1 MGTLRWLTAGESHGP
16 ALVGIIEGMPAGV
29 PLTGEDVRRDLARR
43 QQGYGRG
50 RRQEIESDEAEI
62 LAGVRDGRTLGSP
75 IALLI
80 RNRDW
85 ENWQG
90 IMAVDQVVDPG
101 RRRITRPRPGHA
113 DLTGGL
119 KYEHDDLRNVLE
131 RSSARETAMRVALGA
146 VARRFLEELGVE
158 VFAHVTAI
166 GDVAAAPDAAAPLWH
181 PEAGRIRLAGIDVE
195 ALRRRIDASPVRTLD
210 ADAEAAMMAAIDATR
225 DSLESLGGVF
235 EVVALGVPPGLGSH
249 VHWDRRADARIAQ
262 AMMSIQAMKGVEI
275 GLGFEAARRPG
286 AQVHDEIFHDPQ
298 RGYFR
303 ETNRAGGTEGGMTN
317 GEPLVVRVAMKPL
330 PTLRRPLRSVDMET
344 HQPVE
349 AVRERSD
356 TCAVPRA
363 TVIGEAM
370 LCLVLADLM
379 LEKFGGDSLA
389 EVQRNLAAYRERIAA
404 R

>member
-16 ALVGIIEGMPAGV
+16 GLVGIIEGMPAGV

-43 QQGYGRG
+43 QQGHGRG

-85 ENWQG
+85 ENWRD
-90 IMAVDQVVDPG
+90 IMAVDRVADPG

-119 KYEHDDLRNVLE
+119 KYDHDDLRNVLE

-146 VARRFLEELGVE
+146 VARRFLSELGIE

-166 GDVAAAPDAAAPLWH
+166 GDVTAAPEAMAPYWQ
-181 PEAGRIRLAGIDVE
+181 PEAGRRQQRVIDLE
-195 ALRRRIDASPVRTLD
+195 AVRRRVDESPVRTLD
-210 ADAEAAMMAAIDATR
+210 AGAEPVMIAAIDAAR
-225 DSLESLGGVF
+225 DGLDSLGGVF
-235 EVVALGVPPGLGSH
+235 EVVALGVPPGLGSY

-286 AQVHDEIFHDPQ
+286 SRVHDEIFYDPEL
-298 RGYFR
+298 GYCH

-317 GEPLVVRVAMKPL
+317 GEPVVVRVAMKPL
-330 PTLRRPLRSVDMET
+330 PTLRRPLRSVELES
-344 HQPVE
+344 HRPVE

-370 LCLVLADLM
+370 LCLVLAELV
-379 LEKFGGDSLA
+379 LEKFGGDSLS
-389 EVQRNLAAYRERIAA
+389 EVRRNLAAYRERLAE

>member
-1 MGTLRWLTAGESHGP
+1 
-16 ALVGIIEGMPAGV
+16 
-29 PLTGEDVRRDLARR
+29 EDVRRDLARR
-43 QQGYGRG
+43 QQGHGRG

-210 ADAEAAMMAAIDATR
+210 ADAEAAMMAAI
-225 DSLESLGGVF
+225 
-235 EVVALGVPPGLGSH
+235 
-249 VHWDRRADARIAQ
+249 
-262 AMMSIQAMKGVEI
+262 
-275 GLGFEAARRPG
+275 
-286 AQVHDEIFHDPQ
+286 
-298 RGYFR
+298 
-303 ETNRAGGTEGGMTN
+303 
-317 GEPLVVRVAMKPL
+317 
-330 PTLRRPLRSVDMET
+330 
-344 HQPVE
+344 
-349 AVRERSD
+349 
-356 TCAVPRA
+356 
-363 TVIGEAM
+363 
-370 LCLVLADLM
+370 
-379 LEKFGGDSLA
+379 
-389 EVQRNLAAYRERIAA
+389 
-404 R
+404 